1 MSGAKL
7 QIYRHFPS
15 KKQRFTG
22 AEVNMAIV
30 THLAVSQ

>member
-7 QIYRHFPS
+7 QIYKHFPS

-22 AEVNMAIV
+22 AKVNLAIV
-30 THLAVSQ
+30 THLAASE